1 MPVRYAPMIPP
12 APKEFK
18 TCPSCN
24 LTKRADEYHKNSKN
38 KSGIA
43 DYCKSCS
50 SIRYKKYRDNNKEK
64 VHEKSI
70 RYYQENKLSLQ
81 TKHKNYYESN
91 KEKLKPVRSHY
102 YFSHKEKLN
111 SINNSWWSKNPGKR
125 VEYFQAY
132 RARKHSSGRVS
143 SAEIQALLDFYDNK
157 CLCCGK
163 ENTKLAIDHIVPLK
177 LGGVNSI
184 ENLQPLCKS
193 CNSKKNINII
203 DYRNGRYYY
212 AR

>member
-1 MPVRYAPMIPP
+1 MPVRYAPMIAPS
-12 APKEFK
+12 PKEFK
-18 TCPSCN
+18 TCPACKIN
-24 LTKRADEYHKNSKN
+24 KGAAEYHKSTKN
-38 KSGIA
+38 KDGIA
-43 DYCKSCS
+43 DYCKDCS
-50 SIRYKKYRDNNKEK
+50 NTRYKKYRDSHREK
-64 VHEKSI
+64 IHLKSKL
-70 RYYQENKLSLQ
+70 YYEENKSALQ
-81 TKHKNYYESN
+81 EKGKKYYEDN
-91 KEKLKPVRSHY
+91 KEKLKSTRSTY

-111 SINNSWWSKNPGKR
+111 TINNSWWDKNPGKR

-132 RARKHSSGRVS
+132 RARKFSSGRVS
-143 SAEIQALLDFYDNK
+143 NKEIKMLLDFYENK

-163 ENTKLAIDHIVPLK
+163 ENTKLAVDHIVPLK

-203 DYRNGRYYY
+203 DYRNGRYCY